1 MLWQTSL
8 AVIVLLAGGVIG
20 AETAAPLEWKP
31 SILLRASTGELP
43 TRNLERA
50 IAVEIQKLAEGDHV
64 IAKAQAEANALRQT
78 DVELRATILALRER
92 VTETQAQLQ
101 NVQLR

>member
-8 AVIVLLAGGVIG
+8 AVILLVAGLFMVVRSSC
-20 AETAAPLEWKP
+20 TLEWKP
-31 SILLRASTGELP
+31 SILLRSSTGELP
-43 TRNLERA
+43 TRNFSAAREAERVKLLALEQSIATTRA
-50 IAVEIQKLAEGDHV
+50 EAEG
-64 IAKAQAEANALRQT
+64 LRQS

>member
-1 MLWQTSL
+1 MC
-8 AVIVLLAGGVIG
+8 IRDR
-20 AETAAPLEWKP
+20 AE
-31 SILLRASTGELP
+31 
-43 TRNLERA
+43 
-50 IAVEIQKLAEGDHV
+50 AEG
-64 IAKAQAEANALRQT
+64 LRQS